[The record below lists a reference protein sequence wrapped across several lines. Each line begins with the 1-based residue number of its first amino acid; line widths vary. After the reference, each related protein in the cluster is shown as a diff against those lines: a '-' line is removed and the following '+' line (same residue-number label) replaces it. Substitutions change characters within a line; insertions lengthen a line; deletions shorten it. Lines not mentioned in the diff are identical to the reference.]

1 MTKNFKET
9 NQETYNIISKD
20 WNVKR
25 DYFWE
30 PVTNFVKSFKNP
42 ENLKYLDLGC
52 GTGRNL
58 ELAKKVGFETK
69 NLLGCDFS
77 ENQLKI
83 VKNKGFKT
91 NLSDLENLNIKDNS
105 FDVIVCIAAHHH
117 LLKKEQQLKSLKEMK
132 RILKEDGKII
142 LSNWFPE
149 KDYLEKAKKKEKFIY
164 LKKNIVKVYY
174 KFENEKYD
182 RFYYLFEKDELKKLC
197 INAGFKIEKE
207 ELNRGN
213 YYLTLD

>member
-9 NQETYNIISKD
+9 NQKTYNIISKD
-20 WNVKR
+20 WNIKR

-30 PVTNFVKSFKNP
+30 PIVNFVKSFKNP

-77 ENQLKI
+77 GNQLEI

-132 RILKEDGKII
+132 RILKKNGKII

-174 KFENEKYD
+174 EFENEKYD

-197 INAGFKIEKE
+197 INAGFKVEKE

-213 YYLTLD
+213 YYLILD